1 MLRKL
6 IVLVTFCWMLAGIYY
21 FLSAMEWKS
30 ATVAVTGFIGF
41 LIALANLKSNKS
53 DSPSNN
59 NSQKAKA
66 TGGSSIIQVGGNYQS
81 TEEKNKGE

>member
-1 MLRKL
+1 MLRKF
-6 IVLVTFCWMLAGIYY
+6 IVLVTFCWMLAGTYY
-21 FLSAMEWKS
+21 FFSAMEWKT

-53 DSPSNN
+53 KSPSNN

-66 TGGSSIIQVGGNYQS
+66 TQNSSIIQVGGNYQPA
-81 TEEKNKGE
+81 EKKKEDE

>member
-6 IVLVTFCWMLAGIYY
+6 IVLVTFCWMLAGAYY
-21 FLSAMEWKS
+21 FFSAMEWKS
-30 ATVAVTGFIGF
+30 AAVAVTGFIGF

-53 DSPSNN
+53 TLPSNL

-66 TGGSSIIQVGGNYQS
+66 TGSSSIIQVGGNYQS
-81 TEEKNKGE
+81 TERQTKDE